1 MDGLPQLR
9 GLAMSASSGFVEQ
22 AQENLRY
29 RIDALESASLVTGL
43 ILFQVILLTLMGSNN
58 GAREIA
64 GERDLYEKERF
75 AGLRPNAYA
84 TSKLL
89 FTSAVAI
96 GQGLWMTLFVKYVC
110 EFPGPLLPQAAVLM
124 LSCVSMT
131 AVCLAFSAIF
141 GSADKASLLSVYLVG
156 FQLPL
161 SGVVL
166 ALPEVLVWICRP
178 FINAYWGW
186 AGYFAS
192 MIDSRFYDAYRL
204 QSAEMIPSAG
214 LAGAVLC
221 VHFCF
226 AAACVFWGCQKKA
239 MS

>member
-1 MDGLPQLR
+1 
-9 GLAMSASSGFVEQ
+9 
-22 AQENLRY
+22 
-29 RIDALESASLVTGL
+29 
-43 ILFQVILLTLMGSNN
+43 
-58 GAREIA
+58 
-64 GERDLYEKERF
+64 
-75 AGLRPNAYA
+75 
-84 TSKLL
+84 
-89 FTSAVAI
+89 
-96 GQGLWMTLFVKYVC
+96 
-110 EFPGPLLPQAAVLM
+110 
-124 LSCVSMT
+124 
-131 AVCLAFSAIF
+131 
-141 GSADKASLLSVYLVG
+141 
-156 FQLPL
+156 
-161 SGVVL
+161 VVL